1 MNREEIL
8 ESLTQDILAY
18 VMAGDFPEREFAQT
32 VKPTELDERFNDY
45 ELLLD
50 LHFILR
56 EDVVEFIEALP
67 RRLRRIRTE
76 TESTSNTRRGAIDG
90 RINWNATFKQ
100 RYTQNPRDTS
110 VFVIDNRTIDFDIP
124 ENIVLIHLLQVV
136 QRTLQQADSY
146 LRREYDWVQQRWHEK
161 GALIDELSAI
171 MDRNVN
177 IRRIRDPEG
186 YEPTERMLT
195 TAENSRQL
203 IYREAASLLR
213 ARDRLYR
220 GDRDELQRL
229 LEFTA
234 IAPDDQDRLFELYV
248 LFRFVSILDDLR
260 NENVVFETIATD
272 RQAVAHLP
280 GSPEIAIYHDN
291 SARDRNL
298 SFRTEEESELQDPLP
313 RSHRVQHVAHEVAQS
328 YFKKDFEDHTGR
340 PDVIILE
347 VRDKETD
354 QYEYLITEVKNSK
367 REKTVRQG
375 IKETLEYLAFLRINE
390 DFVFGKDSEDADY
403 FGSGWNGLLVV
414 QDMEKEVQQFEE
426 QLSSNQPIRIL
437 QAGEVEEGVRTALK
451 RLEIS

>member
-8 ESLTQDILAY
+8 ETLTQDILAY
-18 VMAGDFPEREFAQT
+18 VMAGDFPERQFAQT

-56 EDVVEFIEALP
+56 EDVVQFVEALP
-67 RRLRRIRTE
+67 TRLRRIRTE
-76 TESTSNTRRGAIDG
+76 TDSTSNTSRGAIDG

-100 RYTQNPRDTS
+100 RYSRNPRDKS

-124 ENIVLIHLLQVV
+124 ENIVLIQLLQVI

-146 LRREYDWVQQRWHEK
+146 LRREYDWVQKRWHEN
-161 GALIDELSAI
+161 GGLIDDLAAI

-177 IRRIRDPEG
+177 IRRIRDPES

-195 TAENSRQL
+195 TADNSRQE
-203 IYREAASLLR
+203 IYRDAAALLR
-213 ARDRLYR
+213 ARDRLFR
-220 GDRDELQRL
+220 GDQEELQRL

-234 IAPDDQDRLFELYV
+234 IAPDDRDRLFELYV

-260 NENVVFETIATD
+260 SENVVFETIATD

-291 SARDRNL
+291 SARDRNV
-298 SFRTEEESELQDPLP
+298 SFRTEAEADLHDPIP
-313 RSHRVQHVAHEVAQS
+313 RSHRVQQVAQEVAQS

-347 VRDKETD
+347 VRDEEND
-354 QYEYLITEVKNSK
+354 DYEYLITEVKNSK
-367 REKTVRQG
+367 REKTIRQG
-375 IKETLEYLAFLRINE
+375 IKETLEYLAFLRVNE
-390 DFVFGKDSEDADY
+390 DFVFEKESDTSEY
-403 FGSGWNGLLVV
+403 FGSGWNGLLVI
-414 QDMEKEVQQFEE
+414 QDMDRDVLRFEE
-426 QLSSNQPIRIL
+426 QASAEQPIRIL
-437 QAGEVEEGVRTALK
+437 QAGDVEDGVRTALEQ
-451 RLEIS
+451 LGIN